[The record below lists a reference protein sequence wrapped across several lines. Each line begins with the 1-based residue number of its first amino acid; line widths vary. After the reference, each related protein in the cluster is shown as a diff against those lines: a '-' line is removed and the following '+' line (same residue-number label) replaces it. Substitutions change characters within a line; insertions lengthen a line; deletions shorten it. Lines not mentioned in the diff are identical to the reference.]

1 MSRKPSGVKPLKG
14 FKQNLAAWIGLAF
27 FVLGVIIA
35 LSVAVPIGV
44 DIYQNWRNIAPQERS
59 QVGIILIQTVATIIG
74 GVAIFWNIVLSR
86 RQLAASQEHNIT
98 ERFLVAVEQ
107 LGHEQTA
114 VRIGGI
120 YALERIAQDSPR
132 DYWSIIEVLTAFVRD
147 RKGLEPGA
155 KMAKQPLTYDK
166 DIQAAIVV
174 IGRRNTRL
182 DPDGLSLYLSYSDL
196 RGLSFFNDD
205 HSNIRFVGSDLREA
219 NFYFSN
225 LNNTRFWKAQLA
237 NAKFHKADLSGARLE
252 DANLQGANF
261 KHCIL
266 QSADLKGANFKEARD
281 LTVEQIKSA
290 HNWQEATFDDELVIA
305 LRVQPDTPKK

>member
-1 MSRKPSGVKPLKG
+1 MKHKASDVNR
-14 FKQNLAAWIGLAF
+14 FKSFNQTLATWIGPAVF
-27 FVLGVIIA
+27 ALGVIIA
-35 LSVAVPIGV
+35 LSLGLPIGI

-59 QVGIILIQTVATIIG
+59 QVGITLIQTVATIIG
-74 GVAIFWNIVLSR
+74 GIAIFWNIVLSR
-86 RQLAASQEHNIT
+86 QQLTASQEHNIT

-132 DYWSIIEVLTAFVRD
+132 DYWSIMEVLAAFVRD
-147 RKGLEPGA
+147 RKGLEPGD

-166 DIQAAIVV
+166 DIEAAIVV
-174 IGRRNTRL
+174 IGRRNTSL
-182 DPDGLSLYLSYSDL
+182 DPKGLSLYLSYSDL

-205 HSNIRFVGSDLREA
+205 HSNIRFVGCDLRDA

-225 LNNTRFWKAQLA
+225 LKNTRFWKAQLT
-237 NAKFHKADLSGARLE
+237 NAKFHKADLSAARLE
-252 DANLQGANF
+252 DANLQGADF
-261 KHCIL
+261 RQCIL
-266 QSADLKGANFKEARD
+266 QGSDLKGANLKDAKG

-290 HNWQEATFDDELVIA
+290 HNWSEATFDAELMTA
-305 LRVQPDTPKK
+305 LGLTTDTPQK